1 MPNLFPNI
9 TEALHFL
16 LSPQMMADRG
26 ICHNWKWSPPL
37 WGFRYFPTCVG
48 LYWGWKKVV
57 FCLGWF
63 VGLKVIHIFAG
74 PPKQWHTLEY
84 LLNKKASC
92 HLQRTNGR
100 PLDLYYKETLLWL
113 NLNFQLVVWENVTLH
128 KQAGWYHQK
137 KKKNYPN
144 NTRVCALIDKESGR
158 WLEDRVREEFLP
170 HEAKAIISIALST
183 TITEDKLIWSATS
196 NGCYSTKFAY
206 HLLSNEAELS
216 EPSPSNPMAHN
227 QFWGQLWLLKV
238 PNKIWHF

>member
-63 VGLKVIHIFAG
+63 ADLKVIHIFAG

-84 LLNKKASC
+84 LRNKKASC

-128 KQAGWYHQK
+128 KQAGWYHPK
-137 KKKNYPN
+137 KKLSQQHKGLC
-144 NTRVCALIDKESGR
+144 THWQGKWQV
-158 WLEDRVREEFLP
+158 VRRQGERG
-170 HEAKAIISIALST
+170 I
-183 TITEDKLIWSATS
+183 
-196 NGCYSTKFAY
+196 
-206 HLLSNEAELS
+206 
-216 EPSPSNPMAHN
+216 PSPWSKGNHKHSSKHHHHR
-227 QFWGQLWLLKV
+227 G
-238 PNKIWHF
+238 